1 MTWLKDK
8 VKGKAEDEDVQRKV
22 QIPLNM
28 ADAKSRMDS
37 MILKKVVLEEDI
49 KTEADP
55 EVEVNQKFTDN
66 EYTFMEEH
74 LATVDVGQV
83 LDPNDYS
90 SLGKEIYD
98 EM

>member
-55 EVEVNQKFTDN
+55 EVAVNQRFTDN

-74 LATVDVGQV
+74 LATVDVGH
-83 LDPNDYS
+83 
-90 SLGKEIYD
+90 
-98 EM
+98 